1 MSFFLL
7 KFIDKQINVK
17 QAFKIEYKYECENKL
32 LKTVVK
38 EKNWVKPFIID
49 MSLTT
54 WFLINLYNNYSKH
67 SKI

>member
-32 LKTVVK
+32 LKT
-38 EKNWVKPFIID
+38 
-49 MSLTT
+49 
-54 WFLINLYNNYSKH
+54 
-67 SKI
+67 